1 MSPNEE
7 NAMKQ
12 ETRKML
18 ADLLRARKAGQTG
31 LLFGDDVTPILE
43 LAARCG
49 LAGPKG
55 RLP

>member
-1 MSPNEE
+1 MRP
-7 NAMKQ
+7 

-18 ADLLRARKAGQTG
+18 ADLIRARREGQTG
-31 LLFGDDVTPILE
+31 LLFGDDVKWIFE
-43 LAARCG
+43 LASRLG

>member
-1 MSPNEE
+1 
-7 NAMKQ
+7 MKQ

-18 ADLLRARKAGQTG
+18 ADMIRARKAGQTG
-31 LLFGDDVTPILE
+31 LLFGDDIAPILE

-49 LAGPKG
+49 LTGPKG